1 MKFNM
6 LMAYVCA
13 LVVGY
18 GIVSSVHAQKV
29 GTMKLYSQSFVQGK
43 SVPTKFTCEGSD
55 ISPDLQWDD
64 VPEGTQSFVVIC
76 EDPDAP
82 SPRNPRANP
91 WVHWVVYNI
100 PANVRSLKAGEDVK
114 ALGAQLG
121 MTDSK
126 KPLFHGPC
134 PPESS
139 GTHRYFFKLYALDI
153 KLSLPDGATKDAVIK
168 AQQGHIVATAE
179 LMGTYER
186 K

>member
-1 MKFNM
+1 MKLNM
-6 LMAYVCA
+6 AFVCLCA
-13 LVVGY
+13 LIAGY
-18 GIVSSVHAQKV
+18 GIVDFAYTKTG
-29 GTMKLYSQSFVQGK
+29 GTMKLTSQSFIEGK
-43 SVPTKFTCEGSD
+43 SVPSQFTCEGAD
-55 ISPDLQWDD
+55 ISPDLQWNG
-64 VPEGTQSFVVIC
+64 VPEGVQSFVLLC

-82 SPRNPRANP
+82 SPRAPRANP

-100 PANVRSLKAGEDVK
+100 PGNVRSLKSGEDVIK
-114 ALGAQLG
+114 LGAQLG

-153 KLSLPDGATKDAVIK
+153 KLSLPNGATKNEVLN
-168 AQQGHIVATAE
+168 AQQGHILATAE

-186 K
+186 